1 MEITK
6 NLRRVVK
13 KLSIQCRH
21 LFARTRKKLAM
32 SQTTDPTIMYGIM
45 YKFCQALTPLD
56 QIRKDDVLCDVVAI
70 RA

>member
-32 SQTTDPTIMYGIM
+32 SQTTDPTIIYGIVCISFA
-45 YKFCQALTPLD
+45 KH
-56 QIRKDDVLCDVVAI
+56 
-70 RA
+70 

>member
-32 SQTTDPTIMYGIM
+32 SQTISKI
-45 YKFCQALTPLD
+45 L
-56 QIRKDDVLCDVVAI
+56 R
-70 RA
+70 